1 MVGGEELAGMNGSG
15 PMGHGSPIQDHGE
28 DAGNMASS
36 PWDKTRPGMA
46 RAALAMT
53 GSEEE
58 LAGALV

>member
-1 MVGGEELAGMNGSG
+1 MVGSEELTGMNGSG

-46 RAALAMT
+46 HVALAMI

-58 LAGALV
+58 LTDALV